1 MGVKGLIMNY
11 RLAAEVLG
19 IDEPQSDMDL
29 IKIVRQGLPSEGV
42 TILSDK
48 LGISPGELSK
58 YLHVSHK
65 TLQRYKGKV
74 LNVTISGRLLN
85 LALIYSKGVEVFGSE
100 ENSVSWFKNPVCSL
114 DNARSLDYLD
124 TIVGAEMIMTLL
136 GRIEYGVYS

>member
-1 MGVKGLIMNY
+1 MSY
-11 RLAAEVLG
+11 RLTAEILG

-48 LGISPGELSK
+48 FGISPGELSK

-74 LNVTISGRLLN
+74 LDVKISGRLLN
-85 LALIYSKGVEVFGSE
+85 LALVYSKGVEVLDRKRTRFLGSRALFVPWTMPVPLTTWIRL
-100 ENSVSWFKNPVCSL
+100 SVPK
-114 DNARSLDYLD
+114 
-124 TIVGAEMIMTLL
+124 
-136 GRIEYGVYS
+136 